1 MYQVSIVAL
10 NKNSCFFSPDVALI
24 TEDDHELA
32 SFARMSIL
40 QVFFTRCFTKSRF
53 GKTSCAD

>member
-10 NKNSCFFSPDVALI
+10 NKKFMFFSPDVASI
-24 TEDDHELA
+24 TEDDRKLA
-32 SFARMSIL
+32 SLARMSIL